1 LRYNFPAMLT
11 NMKSHFPVFEN
22 NPNLIY
28 LDSGATS
35 QKPRTVIDAIRDFY
49 EKHNAN
55 IHRGIYSLSVRST
68 QKYEESKGK
77 VARFIKAR
85 SPSEIVYT
93 KNATE
98 GLNLVMY
105 SLAGRIREGDEIV
118 ITISEHH
125 ANLVPW
131 QQLAKRKRAIL
142 KYIDVD
148 EEGRLNLKDARQ
160 KITGRT
166 RIVAINHVS
175 NVTGV
180 IHPVEE
186 VISMAKKVGA
196 ITVVDACQSVPHIP
210 VDVRKMGAD
219 FVAFSGHKMLGPTG
233 IGVLWGREEFLK
245 EMEPFLFGGDMI
257 ETVELYESTWNDIP
271 MKFEAGT
278 PPIAEAVGLSAAVD
292 FLNGIGMEEV
302 YEHERR
308 ITEYVLDKL
317 LSMDH
322 IVLYGPRTPEDRI
335 AIFTFNVKGL
345 HAHDVA
351 QFLDY
356 RGIAT
361 RSGHHCAQPLLRRLG
376 AEGTSTV
383 RASFYIY
390 NDSRDADAL
399 IEALKE
405 VKKYVG

>member
-1 LRYNFPAMLT
+1 MLNEIRRQFPI
-11 NMKSHFPVFEN
+11 FEN
-22 NPNLIY
+22 NPDLIY

-35 QKPRTVIDAIRDFY
+35 QKPRTVMDAIKEFY

-55 IHRGIYSLSVRST
+55 IHRGIYSLSIRST
-68 QKYEESKGK
+68 EIYEKSKEK
-77 VARFIKAR
+77 VAHFINAR
-85 SPSEIVYT
+85 SPREIVYT

-98 GLNLVMY
+98 ALNLVMY
-105 SLAGRIREGDEIV
+105 SLMDRVKEGDEIV

-131 QQLAKRKRAIL
+131 QQLAKRKNAVL

-148 EEGRLNLKDARQ
+148 DEGRLNLKDAKE
-160 KITGRT
+160 KITRKT
-166 RIVAINHVS
+166 KIVALNHVS

-186 VISMAKKVGA
+186 VIEMARGVRA
-196 ITVVDACQSVPHIP
+196 ITIVDACQSAPHIP
-210 VDVRKMGAD
+210 VDVQRMGAN
-219 FVAFSGHKMLGPTG
+219 FLAFSAHKMLGPTG
-233 IGVLWGREEFLK
+233 IGVLWGREELLK
-245 EMEPFLFGGDMI
+245 EIDPFLFGGDMI
-257 ETVELYESTWNDIP
+257 ERVDLYESTWNDIP

-278 PPIAEAVGLSAAVD
+278 PPIAEAAGLSAAID
-292 FLNGIGMEEV
+292 FLSEIGMGNV
-302 YEHERR
+302 FQHERE
-308 ITEYVLDKL
+308 IVDYLLDKL

-322 IVLYGPRTPEDRI
+322 ITLYGPKDNSDRI

-351 QFLDY
+351 HFFDY
-356 RGIAT
+356 KNIAV

-376 AEGTSTV
+376 AENLSTV

-390 NDSRDADAL
+390 NDSSDADAL
-399 IEALKE
+399 VEALKE
-405 VKKYVG
+405 VKRYAESI

>member
-1 LRYNFPAMLT
+1 ML
-11 NMKSHFPVFEN
+11 NGVKKDFPVFEH
-22 NPNLIY
+22 NPGLVY

-35 QKPRTVIDAIRDFY
+35 QKPRQVIEAIKDYY
-49 EKHNAN
+49 ERHNAN
-55 IHRGIYSLSVRST
+55 IHRGIYSLAARST
-68 QKYEESKGK
+68 RLYNESKEK
-77 VARFIKAR
+77 VRRFINAR
-85 SPSEIVYT
+85 STKEIVFT

-105 SLAGRIREGDEIV
+105 SLGRGIGEGDEIV

-131 QQLAKRKRAIL
+131 QQLAKWKGATL
-142 KYIDVD
+142 KVIDVD
-148 EEGRLNLKDARQ
+148 DEGHLDLKDAKE
-160 KITGRT
+160 KITPRT
-166 RIVAINHVS
+166 RIVALNHVS

-186 VISMAKKVGA
+186 VIGMAKKVGA

-210 VDVRKMGAD
+210 VDVQAMGAD
-219 FVAFSGHKMLGPTG
+219 FIAFSSHKMLGPTG
-233 IGVLWGREEFLK
+233 IGVLWGREELLG

-257 ETVELYESTWNDIP
+257 ETVNLDESTWNDLP

-278 PPIAEAVGLSAAVD
+278 PPIAQAAGLSAAID
-292 FLNGIGMEEV
+292 YLDSLGMERV
-302 YEHERR
+302 YEHEKT
-308 ITEYVLDKL
+308 IVEYTLDKL

-322 IVLYGPRTPEDRI
+322 LTLYGPHTPQDRI

-356 RGIAT
+356 KGIAT

-376 AEGTSTV
+376 AKDTSTV
-383 RASFYIY
+383 RASLYIY
-390 NDSRDADAL
+390 NDLSDADAL

-405 VKKYVG
+405 VRKYAG

>member
-1 LRYNFPAMLT
+1 ML
-11 NMKSHFPVFEN
+11 NEVKKDFPVFEH
-22 NPNLIY
+22 NPGLVY

-35 QKPRTVIDAIRDFY
+35 QKPRQVIEAIKDYY
-49 EKHNAN
+49 ERHNAN
-55 IHRGIYSLSVRST
+55 IHRGIYSLAARST
-68 QKYEESKGK
+68 RLYDESKER
-77 VARFIKAR
+77 VRQFINAR
-85 SPSEIVYT
+85 STKEIVFT

-98 GLNLVMY
+98 GLNLIMY
-105 SLAGRIREGDEIV
+105 SLGRGIGEGDEIV

-131 QQLAKRKRAIL
+131 QQLAKWKGATL
-142 KYIDVD
+142 KVIDVD
-148 EEGRLNLKDARQ
+148 DEGRLDLKDAKE
-160 KITGRT
+160 KITPRT
-166 RIVAINHVS
+166 KIVALNHVS

-186 VISMAKKVGA
+186 VIEMAKKVGA
-196 ITVVDACQSVPHIP
+196 ITVVDACQSVSHIP
-210 VDVRKMGAD
+210 VDVQAMGAD
-219 FVAFSGHKMLGPTG
+219 FIAFSGHKMLGPTG
-233 IGVLWGREEFLK
+233 IGVLWGRKELLE

-257 ETVELYESTWNDIP
+257 ETVNLDESTWNDLP

-278 PPIAEAVGLSAAVD
+278 PPIAQAAGLSAAID
-292 FLNGIGMEEV
+292 YLDSLGMERV
-302 YEHERR
+302 YEHEKA
-308 ITEYVLDKL
+308 IVEYTLDKL

-322 IVLYGPRTPEDRI
+322 LTLYGPRTPQDRI

-356 RGIAT
+356 KGIAT
-361 RSGHHCAQPLLRRLG
+361 RSGHHCAQPLLRRMG
-376 AEGTSTV
+376 AKDTSTV

-390 NDSRDADAL
+390 NDLSDADAL

-405 VKKYVG
+405 VRKYAE

>member
-1 LRYNFPAMLT
+1 ML
-11 NMKSHFPVFEN
+11 NEVKKDFPVFEH
-22 NPNLIY
+22 NPGLVY

-35 QKPRTVIDAIRDFY
+35 QKPRQVIEAIKDYY
-49 EKHNAN
+49 ERHNAN
-55 IHRGIYSLSVRST
+55 IHRGIYSLAARST
-68 QKYEESKGK
+68 RLYDESKER
-77 VARFIKAR
+77 VRRFINAR
-85 SPSEIVYT
+85 STKEIVFT

-98 GLNLVMY
+98 GLNLIMY
-105 SLAGRIREGDEIV
+105 SLGRGIGEGDEIV

-131 QQLAKRKRAIL
+131 QQLAKWKGATL
-142 KYIDVD
+142 KVIDVD
-148 EEGRLNLKDARQ
+148 DEGRLDLKDAKE
-160 KITGRT
+160 KITPRT
-166 RIVAINHVS
+166 KIVALNHVS

-180 IHPVEE
+180 IHPAEE
-186 VISMAKKVGA
+186 VIEMAKKVGA

-210 VDVRKMGAD
+210 VDVQAMGAD
-219 FVAFSGHKMLGPTG
+219 FIAFSGHKMLGPTG
-233 IGVLWGREEFLK
+233 IGVLWGREELLE

-257 ETVELYESTWNDIP
+257 ETVNLDESTWNDLP

-278 PPIAEAVGLSAAVD
+278 PPIAQAAGLSAAID
-292 FLNGIGMEEV
+292 YLDSLGMERV
-302 YEHERR
+302 YEHEKA
-308 ITEYVLDKL
+308 IVEYTLDKL

-322 IVLYGPRTPEDRI
+322 LTLYGPRTPQDRI

-356 RGIAT
+356 KGIAT

-376 AEGTSTV
+376 AKDTSTV

-390 NDSRDADAL
+390 NDLNDADAL

-405 VKKYVG
+405 VRKYAG

>member
-1 LRYNFPAMLT
+1 MLNEIRKDFPI
-11 NMKSHFPVFEN
+11 FEN
-22 NPNLIY
+22 NPNLVY
-28 LDSGATS
+28 LDSGATTH
-35 QKPRTVIDAIRDFY
+35 KPRQVIDAISEYY

-55 IHRGIYSLSVRST
+55 IHRGIYSLAERST
-68 QKYEESKGK
+68 RLYEESKQ
-77 VARFIKAR
+77 RIRQFINAR
-85 SPSEIVYT
+85 STSEIIYT

-98 GLNLVMY
+98 ALNLVMY
-105 SLAGRIREGDEIV
+105 SLSRRIKEGDEIV
-118 ITISEHH
+118 VTVSEHH

-131 QQLAKRKRAIL
+131 QQMARWKKATL

-148 EEGRLNLKDARQ
+148 DEGRLDLKDARQ
-160 KITGRT
+160 KITEKT
-166 RIVAINHVS
+166 RIVALNHVS

-186 VISMAKKVGA
+186 VIGMARKVGA
-196 ITVVDACQSVPHIP
+196 ITVVDACQSAPHIP
-210 VDVRKMGAD
+210 VDVRKMEAD

-233 IGVLWGREEFLK
+233 IGILWGREELLR

-257 ETVELYESTWNDIP
+257 ERVDLYESTWNELP

-278 PPIAEAVGLSAAVD
+278 PPIAQAVGLSAAVD
-292 FLNGIGMEEV
+292 YLINLGMDSI
-302 YEHERR
+302 YRHEQEIAR
-308 ITEYVLDKL
+308 YLLDKL

-322 IVLYGPRTPEDRI
+322 LKLYGPAEAQDRI
-335 AIFTFNVKGL
+335 AIFTFNVRGL

-351 QFLDY
+351 QFLDHM
-356 RGIAT
+356 GIAT

-376 AEGTSTV
+376 AENTSTV

-390 NDSRDADAL
+390 NTVEDADAL
-399 IEALKE
+399 VQALKE